1 MCPIE
6 PTKRN
11 EASLNVNPFV
21 ACQVAGRRL
30 KEQASHVGIPRRH
43 TARADTD
50 MRDVSI
56 GPSLALE
63 VENLVARGE
72 HQFELACAVASPVRR
87 RAVLIIVVLTTRVG
101 IIEGDRGFEQN
112 CGTG

>member
-11 EASLNVNPFV
+11 EASLNPFV
-21 ACQVAGRRL
+21 ACQ
-30 KEQASHVGIPRRH
+30 QAAHVGIPRRH

>member
-1 MCPIE
+1 MSEFHVGTRLE
-6 PTKRN
+6 PTPICVMYP
-11 EASLNVNPFV
+11 S
-21 ACQVAGRRL
+21 
-30 KEQASHVGIPRRH
+30 
-43 TARADTD
+43 
-50 MRDVSI
+50 
-56 GPSLALE
+56 GPVWGLE

>member
-6 PTKRN
+6 PTKQN
-11 EASLNVNPFV
+11 EASLNPFV
-21 ACQVAGRRL
+21 ACQ
-30 KEQASHVGIPRRH
+30 QAAHVGIPRRH

-87 RAVLIIVVLTTRVG
+87 RAVLIILTTRVG
-101 IIEGDRGFEQN
+101 IEGDRGFEQN

>member
-56 GPSLALE
+56 GPTSLALE

-87 RAVLIIVVLTTRVG
+87 RAVLIILTTRVG
-101 IIEGDRGFEQN
+101 IEGDRGFEQN

>member
-11 EASLNVNPFV
+11 EASLNPFV
-21 ACQVAGRRL
+21 ACQ
-30 KEQASHVGIPRRH
+30 QAAHVGIPRRH

-87 RAVLIIVVLTTRVG
+87 RAVLIILTTRVG
-101 IIEGDRGFEQN
+101 IEGDRGFEQN